1 MNDRN
6 SSPHTPI
13 HRHFRLKSQI
23 RSRHTCNYD
32 IFYPLTDTFC
42 V

>member
-1 MNDRN
+1 MIEIVALILLFIVILDY
-6 SSPHTPI
+6 
-13 HRHFRLKSQI
+13 KSQI